1 MSLVPSITQ
10 GQTNAVEPVKSHNH
24 GPRRNTPVPL
34 PFTVGSQPSH
44 PVSSNATQRPRGYA
58 HDINKQPVAAK
69 RVASDSNSGL
79 NLSLHQMDQ
88 SHLTPSYGVDSKLR
102 AESGNRRKH
111 CLENHT
117 AQPPLAELP
126 QNPDRTA
133 PAAEAAFKVGQF
145 TEHVTHAEPSGLTGD
160 SKGNSSPGV
169 TAAKADKTET
179 GESQLV
185 ESTDRPTKRQ
195 RFCTGSEEPMGVSY
209 HPAQYQ
215 PSWDKDPTLPTP
227 SKVLQCLL
235 PAVAENHTSAG
246 VSKEE
251 QAASGSNFSLSDQSK
266 GSEPRLARRS
276 AGMKMA
282 KDSRFGDKKNEAA
295 LRGKADRHGQVD
307 NKNADLVEKN
317 KKRGRSYEASTRV
330 KNVPTKQKARGS
342 KTDEWMVDSVLAER
356 IHEETGLKQ
365 YLARWRP
372 TWVDEGDIDPG
383 LVRDFKDKSVG
394 PNATPI

>member
-34 PFTVGSQPSH
+34 PFTVGSQPPVGPSHHVPVNQPLKTTTSH
-44 PVSSNATQRPRGYA
+44 PVFKPSSNATQRPRGYA

-102 AESGNRRKH
+102 AECGNRRKH

-145 TEHVTHAEPSGLTGD
+145 TEHVTHAEPSGLIGD

-169 TAAKADKTET
+169 KAAEADKTAT

-185 ESTDRPTKRQ
+185 ESMDRPTKRQ
-195 RFCTGSEEPMGVSY
+195 RFCTGIRS
-209 HPAQYQ
+209 
-215 PSWDKDPTLPTP
+215 DLPP
-227 SKVLQCLL
+227 ECLDHSLL
-235 PAVAENHTSAG
+235 PVKWSHYAMSGTIALGVDCTYAEE
-246 VSKEE
+246 KLE
-251 QAASGSNFSLSDQSK
+251 K
-266 GSEPRLARRS
+266 
-276 AGMKMA
+276 
-282 KDSRFGDKKNEAA
+282 A
-295 LRGKADRHGQVD
+295 LRQIGFVDIEIKKYRWPFGSWMANECQSSDRERLRMMG
-307 NKNADLVEKN
+307 
-317 KKRGRSYEASTRV
+317 
-330 KNVPTKQKARGS
+330 
-342 KTDEWMVDSVLAER
+342 DSL
-356 IHEETGLKQ
+356 
-365 YLARWRP
+365 
-372 TWVDEGDIDPG
+372 
-383 LVRDFKDKSVG
+383 
-394 PNATPI
+394 

>member
-44 PVSSNATQRPRGYA
+44 P
-58 HDINKQPVAAK
+58 
-69 RVASDSNSGL
+69 
-79 NLSLHQMDQ
+79 MDQ

-235 PAVAENHTSAG
+235 PAVAENHTSA
-246 VSKEE
+246 
-251 QAASGSNFSLSDQSK
+251 
-266 GSEPRLARRS
+266 
-276 AGMKMA
+276 
-282 KDSRFGDKKNEAA
+282 
-295 LRGKADRHGQVD
+295 
-307 NKNADLVEKN
+307 
-317 KKRGRSYEASTRV
+317 
-330 KNVPTKQKARGS
+330 
-342 KTDEWMVDSVLAER
+342 
-356 IHEETGLKQ
+356 
-365 YLARWRP
+365 
-372 TWVDEGDIDPG
+372 
-383 LVRDFKDKSVG
+383 
-394 PNATPI
+394 

>member
-34 PFTVGSQPSH
+34 PFTVGSQPPVGPSHHVPVNQPLKTTTSH
-44 PVSSNATQRPRGYA
+44 PVFKPSSNATQRPRGYA

-145 TEHVTHAEPSGLTGD
+145 TEHVTHAEPSGLIGD

-169 TAAKADKTET
+169 KAAEADKTET

-195 RFCTGSEEPMGVSY
+195 RFCTGSEEPMGASY

-235 PAVAENHTSAG
+235 PAVAENHTSAA
-246 VSKEE
+246 K
-251 QAASGSNFSLSDQSK
+251 AANRDWL
-266 GSEPRLARRS
+266 E
-276 AGMKMA
+276 
-282 KDSRFGDKKNEAA
+282 
-295 LRGKADRHGQVD
+295 
-307 NKNADLVEKN
+307 DLQ
-317 KKRGRSYEASTRV
+317 G
-330 KNVPTKQKARGS
+330 
-342 KTDEWMVDSVLAER
+342 
-356 IHEETGLKQ
+356 
-365 YLARWRP
+365 
-372 TWVDEGDIDPG
+372 
-383 LVRDFKDKSVG
+383 
-394 PNATPI
+394 